1 MTGPLRSVYRLDLVA
16 VPAVV
21 AAPLGSTI
29 RPLAATDDDALGT
42 LMERA
47 YAGTIDENLGSNSNG
62 AVDIDEWRSGHADG
76 AASTVVV
83 DAGGRLVAASLIS
96 SADSVFLS
104 YVITDPDWKH
114 RGAALCAATASMQV
128 LAERGVRV
136 VHVGV
141 TNGNTASE
149 RLVARLGFVYDG
161 PV

>member
-1 MTGPLRSVYRLDLVA
+1 VLV
-16 VPAVV
+16 
-21 AAPLGSTI
+21 
-29 RPLAATDDDALGT
+29 D
-42 LMERA
+42 
-47 YAGTIDENLGSNSNG
+47 
-62 AVDIDEWRSGHADG
+62 ADG
-76 AASTVVV
+76 S
-83 DAGGRLVAASLIS
+83 LVAASLIS

-114 RGAALCAATASMQV
+114 RGAALCAANASLQI